1 MDYYKLDGNSLVR
14 TPSVIEKNGTTYIN
28 NVEIL
33 KEEGY
38 KPLVLDETVQE
49 NMISQGST
57 YTQDENY
64 IYEHKIWKSL
74 EEIQKEQEN
83 YESTRQFTVEEVI
96 KTVFQQSINN
106 YSIED
111 SKSLRM
117 LEYYPIWENL
127 VAQNVQLTDDDFE
140 NFKFTYQD
148 ELYKVIKPHT
158 FSSAWVPG
166 NGTESLYIRIDEEH
180 DGDVYDP
187 IPYEGNMVLVNGK
200 YYTQDN
206 VVYLCFRD
214 TVNQVNNPLSEL
226 VEIYV
231 KIVDITNL

>member
-14 TPSVIEKNGTTYIN
+14 APSVIEKNGTTYIN

-166 NGTESLYIRIDEEH
+166 NGTESLYVRIDEVH
-180 DGDVYDP
+180 QGTLDNP
-187 IPYEGNMVLVNGK
+187 IPYAGNMILEKDK
-200 YYTQDN
+200 YYIQDGIIYKCTRDSIN
-206 VVYLCFRD
+206 ALYDDLKYLAAY
-214 TVNQVNNPLSEL
+214 
-226 VEIYV
+226 VEKV
-231 KIVDITNL
+231 

>member
-1 MDYYKLDGNSLVR
+1 MNYYKLNGNSLVR
-14 TPSVIEKNGTTYIN
+14 APNVVEKNGTTCIN

-38 KPLVLDETVQE
+38 KPLVLDEIVQE

-57 YTQDENY
+57 YTQDDDF

-74 EEIQKEQEN
+74 EEIQKEQDAYEN
-83 YESTRQFTVEEVI
+83 VRQFTVEEVI

-117 LEYYPIWENL
+117 LEYYPVWEDL
-127 VAQNVQLTDDDFE
+127 VAQEVQLTDDDFE
-140 NFKFTYQD
+140 NFKFTYQGK
-148 ELYKVIKPHT
+148 LYKVIKPHT

-166 NGTESLYIRIDEEH
+166 NGTESLYVRIDEVHKGTLE
-180 DGDVYDP
+180 DP
-187 IPYEGNMVLVNGK
+187 IPYNGNMILEAGK
-200 YYTQDN
+200 YYKQYDVIYKCTQNSINALYND
-206 VVYLCFRD
+206 LKDLAGF
-214 TVNQVNNPLSEL
+214 
-226 VEIYV
+226 VEKV
-231 KIVDITNL
+231 

>member
-1 MDYYKLDGNSLVR
+1 MNYYKLNGNSLVR
-14 TPSVIEKNGTTYIN
+14 APNVIEKNGTTYIN
-28 NVEIL
+28 NVQVL

-49 NMISQGST
+49 NMISQGAT
-57 YTQDENY
+57 YTQDGNY

-74 EEIQKEQEN
+74 EEIQKEQDAYEN
-83 YESTRQFTVEEVI
+83 TRQFTVEEVI

-117 LEYYPIWENL
+117 LEYYPIWEDL
-127 VAQNVQLTDDDFE
+127 VSQEVQLTDNNFQ

-166 NGTESLYIRIDEEH
+166 VGTESLYVRIDEVHQGTLE
-180 DGDVYDP
+180 DP
-187 IPYEGNMVLVNGK
+187 IPYSGNMILEKDK
-200 YYTQDN
+200 YYIQDN
-206 VVYLCFRD
+206 IIYKCTRD
-214 TVNQVNNPLSEL
+214 SINPLYNDL
-226 VEIYV
+226 KDLAGFVEKV
-231 KIVDITNL
+231 

>member
-1 MDYYKLDGNSLVR
+1 MYYKLDGNSLVR
-14 TPSVIEKNGTTYIN
+14 APIVIEKNGTTYIN

-74 EEIQKEQEN
+74 DEIQKEQEN

-166 NGTESLYIRIDEEH
+166 NGTESLYVRIDEVH
-180 DGDVYDP
+180 QGTLDDP
-187 IPYEGNMVLVNGK
+187 IPYAGNMILEKDK
-200 YYTQDN
+200 YYIQDGIIYKCTRDSIN
-206 VVYLCFRD
+206 ALYDDLKYLAAY
-214 TVNQVNNPLSEL
+214 
-226 VEIYV
+226 VEKV
-231 KIVDITNL
+231 

>member
-1 MDYYKLDGNSLVR
+1 MYYYKLNGNSLVR
-14 TPSVIEKNGTTYIN
+14 APNVIEKNGTTYIN

-57 YTQDENY
+57 YIQDDDF

-74 EEIQKEQEN
+74 DEIRKEQEE
-83 YESTRQFTVEEVI
+83 YENARQYTVEEVI

-117 LEYYPIWENL
+117 IEYYPVWEDL
-127 VAQNVQLTDDDFE
+127 VAQKVQLTDENFQ

-166 NGTESLYIRIDEEH
+166 NGTESLYVRIDEVH
-180 DGDVYDP
+180 KGTLDDP
-187 IPYEGNMVLVNGK
+187 IPYAGNMILEKDK

-206 VVYLCFRD
+206 VVYRCTRESG
-214 TVNQVNNPLSEL
+214 NPLYNDL
-226 VEIYV
+226 KDLINLYVEKV
-231 KIVDITNL
+231 